1 MIRLFNVYYPT
12 RTIILLLTEG
22 LIVSGSFLL
31 ATTFILGP
39 DTYIALNYEY
49 GALKILTLTV
59 LTLLFSYYFDLYE
72 PSRISERWEIYFRL
86 LLVLGFLSFLLSAV
100 TWIFP
105 AADIAHSVILLG
117 LAFLTCA
124 LVVWRMVYEWIIA
137 RPVFREKVFVLG
149 SGERAQHI
157 VELISGRRDIGMEV
171 VGWEG
176 TSPSAAVGSR
186 EDFAEALGRL
196 RDKDGKLTFSR
207 VVIAMQ
213 DRRGALPVRDLLQ
226 LRFDGVV
233 IEDACDLL
241 ERLSGKMLLDGLR
254 PSNFIY
260 SQGFRIKPSQQISRR
275 IVSTIAAAVGLLL
288 FAPFLPF
295 VILAVRVSSK
305 GPIFFKQTRVGMGG
319 RPFQVVKFRT
329 MRTDAEAA
337 GAKWASKDDP
347 RVTPVGGFMRKTRID
362 EVPQL
367 WNVLRGDMGFVG
379 PRPER
384 PEFVPWLTEQIPFFD
399 LRHMIRPG
407 LTGWAQVRYGY
418 GATLAE
424 AKEKLEYD
432 LYYIKHMSL
441 GLDLLIMFETVK
453 TILRRRGAQ

>member
-12 RTIILLLTEG
+12 RTIVLLLCET

-31 ATTFILGP
+31 ASRLVLGQ
-39 DTYIALNYEY
+39 DTYLVLNYEY
-49 GALKILTLTV
+49 GFLKIFTLTV
-59 LTLLFSYYFDLYE
+59 LTLLASYYFDLYE
-72 PSRISERWEIYFRL
+72 PQRISERWEIYFRL
-86 LLVLGFLSFLLSAV
+86 LLVLGFLSFFLSAI
-100 TWIFP
+100 TYFFP
-105 AADIAHSVILLG
+105 EADIAHSVILLG
-117 LAFLTCA
+117 LAFLTAA
-124 LVVWRMVYEWIIA
+124 LVVWRGAYEWIIGQKA
-137 RPVFREKVFVLG
+137 FRERVYVLG
-149 SGERAQHI
+149 GGERAQTI
-157 VELISGRRDIGMEV
+157 VDMLQARRDAGMEV
-171 VGWEG
+171 VGWSGLG
-176 TSPSAAVGSR
+176 TEARESR
-186 EDFAEALGRL
+186 EHFAPTLERFRGPTPKV
-196 RDKDGKLTFSR
+196 DR
-207 VVIAMQ
+207 VIVAMQ
-213 DRRGALPVRDLLQ
+213 DRRGALPVRELLN

-241 ERLSGKMLLDGLR
+241 ERLSGKLLLDGLR

-260 SQGFRIKPSQQISRR
+260 SQGFRIKPSQQIARR
-275 IVSTIAAAVGLLL
+275 IVSTLAAAFGLLL
-288 FAPFLPF
+288 FAPFLPI
-295 VILAVRVSSK
+295 VMLLVRLSSP

-319 RPFQVVKFRT
+319 RNFEVVKFRT

-337 GAKWASKDDP
+337 GAKWATKNDP
-347 RVTPVGGFMRKTRID
+347 RVTRIGMFMRKTRLD

-384 PEFVPWLTEQIPFFD
+384 PEFVPWLSEQIPYFD

-424 AKEKLEYD
+424 SREKLEYD

-441 GLDLLIMFETVK
+441 GLDLLIMFETIK